1 MADMIHVCVMMAIGQ
16 ICRDL
21 IPIELN
27 VRTLLEHGGRCRNK
41 TDGCQM
47 ARRCQRAILTTQY
60 QYCYMLCAGVAAIC
74 CHMQ

>member
-1 MADMIHVCVMMAIGQ
+1 MADMIHVYVMMAIGQ

-21 IPIELN
+21 IPIELK

-41 TDGCQM
+41 TDGCEM
-47 ARRCQRAILTTQY
+47 ARRCQRAILTTQD
-60 QYCYMLCAGVAAIC
+60 QYYYVLCAVFAATC